1 MVDDKFRSYRN
12 RDSVAREGSEQSSRG
27 GIGNLLAEL
36 ARLTGQGDPYADGG
50 GGGASSAVDNR
61 DSVAREGSE
70 QTSRG
75 GIGNLLAE
83 LARLTGLGDPYADG
97 GRDGASSA
105 LDWAADDASLGQRQ
119 QGKDQ
124 YVALSRPQPS
134 PVFSRIRP
142 AETIG
147 GRFLPSPQAPT
158 LWAKFCDFTNWYQS
172 ISGLEAIGFIQIVE
186 AVGGEHISESAA
198 HNEQQEDKAGDCAE
212 RFFLKQAHNETSNCA
227 TLSGSDRQRSFRHH
241 GHWRLTRG
249 SSRP

>member
-1 MVDDKFRSYRN
+1 MADRRGFTPRLRRVRWLTTNS
-12 RDSVAREGSEQSSRG
+12 ALTATTIPSRG
-27 GIGNLLAEL
+27 REASRPRARALLAEL
-36 ARLTGQGDPYADGG
+36 ARLTGQGDPYDDGG
-50 GGGASSAVDNR
+50 RDGASSAVDNR

-83 LARLTGLGDPYADG
+83 LARLTGQGDPYADG

-105 LDWAADDASLGQRQ
+105 LDWAADDASPGQRQ
-119 QGKDQ
+119 QGDDQ

-158 LWAKFCDFTNWYQS
+158 LLLTASDDRHDGDIQAAKT
-172 ISGLEAIGFIQIVE
+172 GEAYGADVL
-186 AVGGEHISESAA
+186 
-198 HNEQQEDKAGDCAE
+198 
-212 RFFLKQAHNETSNCA
+212 R
-227 TLSGSDRQRSFRHH
+227 
-241 GHWRLTRG
+241 
-249 SSRP
+249 